1 MFTKLK
7 DPDKGILNIET
18 RQFETGL
25 YVIINND
32 PKLQANIDMKE
43 EQYHINVRIK
53 CLARNGI
60 ILNGTVIKEYKGN
73 IPINKFDELITDV
86 DYEECN

>member
-1 MFTKLK
+1 MFTKLN
-7 DPDKGILNIET
+7 DPAKGILNIET

-25 YVIINND
+25 YIIINND
-32 PKLQANIDMKE
+32 PKLQNTLDMKE
-43 EQYHINVRIK
+43 EQYHINVRTK

-60 ILNGTVIKEYKGN
+60 ILNGTVIKNYKGSL
-73 IPINKFDELITDV
+73 PINKFDEFITDV